1 MRGSLNNRTLAN
13 TPTEKANTSSSLY
26 PAVEEENAG
35 GAQASEWQDHLTGQ
49 SYITSRIPGAKES
62 VCVLSQSLV
71 FHSLRPHGR

>member
-35 GAQASEWQDHLTGQ
+35 GAQPQ
-49 SYITSRIPGAKES
+49 SGKTI
-62 VCVLSQSLV
+62 
-71 FHSLRPHGR
+71 